1 MSKLENQIDNHEL
14 VVSNIMYNIKYNCK
28 LDAFI
33 NQLKLSTPDVYTKN
47 FTLTIHD
54 KKYILEDEK
63 QPLMDAFLEKNI
75 YDFDEL
81 SVRALNG
88 LKSMNICN
96 IKELLKYSEGTL
108 MKIRHMGKRT
118 TSELKGFLEKYDL
131 KLPEKDL

>member
-1 MSKLENQIDNHEL
+1 MK
-14 VVSNIMYNIKYNCK
+14 
-28 LDAFI
+28 
-33 NQLKLSTPDVYTKN
+33 
-47 FTLTIHD
+47 
-54 KKYILEDEK
+54 
-63 QPLMDAFLEKNI
+63 FLEKNI